1 MKATRIAMLGLLALL
16 LPLTGFAHKPHAA
29 KLNGPYSVGGKHA
42 KHNTYDYLGKK
53 KHHKATMHRSPV
65 SGQMIP
71 GDPVRAR

>member
-1 MKATRIAMLGLLALL
+1 MKLLRVVLLGILAIL
-16 LPLTGFAHKPHAA
+16 LPLSGYSRIRHAT
-29 KLNGPYSVGGKHA
+29 KLQGPYSVGGKHA

-71 GDPVRAR
+71 GDPVR